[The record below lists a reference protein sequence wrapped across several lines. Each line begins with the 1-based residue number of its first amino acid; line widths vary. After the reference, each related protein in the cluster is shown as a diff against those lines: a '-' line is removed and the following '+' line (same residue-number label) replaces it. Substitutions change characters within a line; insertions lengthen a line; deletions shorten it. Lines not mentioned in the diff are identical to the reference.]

1 MRRALVFAIYVLL
14 LWGTASAKFIVEKNS
29 LKVTSPDSL
38 KDVYECAIGNFGV
51 PQYGGTM
58 VGILVY
64 PKSNAKACRN
74 FDEFNISFKSK
85 AGGFPTF
92 LLVDRGG
99 QFLSLKFCSL
109 SLYHVACKRSNRFHF
124 IYSDTSLSLQIINT
138 TGCVYIKKTLQVC
151 TVI

>member
-1 MRRALVFAIYVLL
+1 MRMGRTITFAVFVLL
-14 LWGTASAKFIVEKNS
+14 LWGTADAKFIVEKNS

-58 VGILVY
+58 VGLVMF
-64 PKSNAKACRN
+64 PKANTKACKS
-74 FDEFNISFKSK
+74 FDEFDISFKSK

-99 QFLSLKFCSL
+99 RFLTSDSL
-109 SLYHVACKRSNRFHF
+109 STLPQPPPLPSLVFVGFLPTVALRGTDDPCCHPS
-124 IYSDTSLSLQIINT
+124 
-138 TGCVYIKKTLQVC
+138 
-151 TVI
+151 